1 MNIFVAAWYY
11 PPVTSSEGI
20 VTYKLLR
27 KSKHHY
33 DVFSSLSENWSY
45 HTAFD
50 SFEEPNIDT
59 YTINTDEIDEWC
71 EAAIAKFEELYPTQ
85 KYDCIMTR
93 STPPESILVGLRI
106 KEKYPNVK
114 WIASLADPVANN
126 PYEIK
131 AYIEDNPL
139 LTKREKKIFKINLMQ
154 QSNYYLEPLKKR
166 SENGIQLLCKLK
178 EWESE
183 VVNKA
188 DLVICPTERQLSYL
202 NGDSGWQDNYF
213 ALPHSYCADF
223 YPDKAEETS
232 EKNDKIVF
240 TYTGYSDEMRSLKPF
255 IDAVTYLNRSGSPV
269 ADKILFKF
277 IGNTP
282 HSIKDLV
289 LNFGLQDQI
298 QILPSV
304 SYFDSLQA
312 MMESDWLLH
321 VDARFEKLEPGGSI
335 FFAGKIADYLG
346 AGKPILALTGDRT
359 PACRIIEK
367 AGGLVVPPDDIIG
380 IADTIEN
387 ICIGNIEPKLNE
399 IYQGFYDSVNVAAR
413 FDEKVNS
420 LCDGGY
426 KAHGEWH
433 HAESASDEKLLTVC
447 VPSYNVERCLDRCL
461 YTLTSCKNAPYMDI
475 IVVDD
480 GSKDHT
486 LDIAKEYEAQF
497 PGIVRAVHKENGGH
511 GSTINVAMDMAAG
524 KYFRVVDSD
533 DWVDS
538 NELDRVM
545 ERMKNDGIDTD
556 IISTNYH
563 IVNLEKGTSAPI
575 IQDFPVEYDKVLHL
589 AEIDTKKAYFTM
601 AGSMIKTSVLK
612 QTGMKLQENTF
623 YVDMEFILFPVPYID
638 TVMFIDAYIYKYSRG
653 NKEQSVHI
661 PNMVKRYDHHE
672 RVMKRIIEY
681 RIAVTMNGAQE
692 QYYDSIL
699 KRVMF
704 THYGLCAVYCDDKEE
719 GFRRLKSFDAFMEK
733 TSPEM
738 YAWIG
743 RALPVV
749 KAARRRGYDYKKV
762 KYSPGNILAISKGKT
777 KQALVANS
785 SRAKRLIQNRYTY
798 KIAESDFF
806 SKGKGFEI
814 KNRIYKSMIE

>member
-27 KSKHHY
+27 KSKHNY

-50 SFEEPNIDT
+50 SFEEPNINT
-59 YTINTDEIDEWC
+59 YTINTDNIDEWV
-71 EAAIAKFEELYPTQ
+71 EASIAKFEELYPSR

-93 STPPESILVGLRI
+93 STPPESILIGLKI
-106 KEKYPNVK
+106 KEKYSDVK

-154 QSNYYLEPLKKR
+154 QSNSYLEPLKKR

-183 VVNKA
+183 VVSKA

-202 NGDSGWQDNYF
+202 NGEGGWQDNYF
-213 ALPHSYCADF
+213 ALPHSYCTDF
-223 YPDKAEETS
+223 YPEQAEKAN
-232 EKNDKIVF
+232 KDKIVF

-255 IDAVTYLNRSGSPV
+255 VDAVNQLNRSGSPV
-269 ADKILFKF
+269 ADRILFKF

-282 HSIKDLV
+282 QAIKDLV
-289 LNFGLQDQI
+289 LNFDLQDQI
-298 QILPSV
+298 QILPPV
-304 SYFDSLQA
+304 SYFESLKA
-312 MMESDWLLH
+312 MAESDWLLH
-321 VDARFEKLEPGGSI
+321 VDASFEKLQPGGSI

-346 AGKPILALTGDRT
+346 AGKPILALTGEKT
-359 PACRIIEK
+359 PACRIVEK
-367 AGGLVVPPDDIIG
+367 AGGIVIDPDDVFS

-399 IYQGFYDSVNVAAR
+399 MYMGFYDSVNVAKR
-413 FDEKVNS
+413 FDDRLDN
-420 LCDGGY
+420 LCEGGY
-426 KAHGEWH
+426 KAHGDWPQ
-433 HAESASDEKLLTVC
+433 AESASDEKLLTVC

-461 YTLTSCKNAPYMDI
+461 FTLTSCRNAPYMDI

-486 LDIAKEYEAQF
+486 LDIAKEYEARF
-497 PGIVRAVHKENGGH
+497 PGIVTAVHKENGGH
-511 GSTINVAMDMAAG
+511 GSTINVAMDMAKG

-533 DWVDS
+533 DWIDS
-538 NELDRVM
+538 SELDRVM
-545 ERMKNDGIDTD
+545 DSMREDEIDTD

-563 IVNLEKGTSAPI
+563 IVNLEKGTISPM
-575 IQDFPVEYDKVLHL
+575 IQDCPVEYDKVLHL
-589 AEIDTKKAYFTM
+589 SELDTKRIYFTM
-601 AGSMIKTSVLK
+601 AGSMIKTSVLR
-612 QTGMKLQENTF
+612 QAGMKLQEKTF

-638 TVMFIDAYIYKYSRG
+638 SVMFIDAYIYKYSRG

-661 PNMVKRYDHHE
+661 PNMVKRYDHHD
-672 RVMKRIIEY
+672 RVMRRIIEY
-681 RIAVTMNGAQE
+681 RTATPMNEAQAE
-692 QYYDSIL
+692 YYDSIL

-704 THYGLCAVYCDDKEE
+704 THYGLCAVYCDDKVE
-719 GFRRLKSFDAFMEK
+719 GFERLKEFDGFLKNAY
-733 TSPEM
+733 PEM
-738 YAWIG
+738 YKWIG
-743 RALPVV
+743 KSMYVV
-749 KAARRRGYDYKKV
+749 RAARLRGYDYKKV
-762 KYSPGNILAISKGKT
+762 KYSPGNLLSVSKKKT
-777 KQALVANS
+777 KQVLVANR
-785 SRAKRLIQNRYTY
+785 SRANRLLQNRYTY
-798 KIAESDFF
+798 RIAESGYF
-806 SKGKGFEI
+806 SKGKGLEL
-814 KNRIYKSMIE
+814 KNRLYKSMIE